1 VDPQRPEI
9 LEAVVAPPELSIT
22 DAIAQLDMAG
32 TGGLVLCR
40 PDQQVAG
47 LLTDG
52 DIRRAVLH
60 KVSLADPCGSIA
72 TPDPVVARA
81 PIEPAEALQLM
92 LEHDINHL
100 PVVDEAGVLVDFLL
114 RKNLVADVPGVMSAV
129 VMAGGFGKRLLPL
142 TENVPKPML
151 PVGER
156 PLLERTIDQLRGAGI
171 SEVHLTTHYLPESI
185 VGHFGDGE
193 AFGVHISYA
202 AEDEPMG
209 TAGGLRLV
217 PRPNGPFLVI
227 NGDILTRVSYQGM
240 LRFHRK
246 HAATLTVG
254 IRAHEVEVPFGVV
267 ECDDVRVMDLTEKPR
282 IRLLVN
288 AGIYLLEPGA
298 WDFIPGGRRF
308 DMTDLIRRLLDEGQ
322 VVVGYPIIE
331 YWQDVGRHE
340 DYNRAQEDVRDG
352 RF

>member
-1 VDPQRPEI
+1 VDPERPAI
-9 LEAVVAPPELSIT
+9 LDAVIASPELSIAE
-22 DAIAQLDMAG
+22 AISQLDKAG
-32 TGGLVLCR
+32 TGGLILCR
-40 PDQQVAG
+40 PDRRVAG

-52 DIRRAVLH
+52 DLRRAVLH

-72 TPDPVVARA
+72 TADPVVAHT
-81 PIEPAEALQLM
+81 PIDPAEALRLM

-100 PVVDEAGVLVDFLL
+100 PVVDDDGALIDFLL
-114 RKNLVADVPGVMSAV
+114 RKNLVAEVPGDLSAV
-129 VMAGGFGKRLLPL
+129 VMAGGFGKRLMPL
-142 TENVPKPML
+142 TETVPKPML

-156 PLLERTIDQLRGAGI
+156 PLLERTIDQLRAAGI
-171 SEVHLTTHYLPESI
+171 QEVHLTTHYLPETI
-185 VGHFGDGE
+185 VDHFGDGG
-193 AFGVHISYA
+193 AFGVHMSYST
-202 AEDEPMG
+202 EDEPMG
-209 TAGGLRLV
+209 TAGGLRLI

-227 NGDILTRVSYQGM
+227 NGDILTRVSYQDM

-267 ECDDVRVMDLTEKPR
+267 ESDEVRVVDLIEKPR

-298 WDFIPGGRRF
+298 WDHIPAGRRF

-322 VVVGYPIIE
+322 VVVAFPIIE

-340 DYNRAQEDVRDG
+340 DYRRANEDLRDG

>member
-1 VDPQRPEI
+1 MDPQRTHI
-9 LEAVVAPPELSIT
+9 LEAVIASPELSIT
-22 DAIAQLDMAG
+22 DAISQLDVAG

-40 PDQQVAG
+40 PDRQVAG

-60 KVSLADPCGSIA
+60 KVSLAGPCGSIA
-72 TPDPVVARA
+72 TVDPVVGHA
-81 PIEPAEALQLM
+81 PIEPAEALAVM
-92 LEHDINHL
+92 LERDINHL
-100 PVVDEAGVLVDFLL
+100 PVVDDAGTLVDFLL

-142 TENVPKPML
+142 TETVPKPML

-202 AEDEPMG
+202 AEAEPMG
-209 TAGGLRLV
+209 TAGGLRLI
-217 PRPNGPFLVI
+217 PRPTGPSLVI
-227 NGDILTRVSYQGM
+227 NGDILTRVSYQDM

-254 IRAHEVEVPFGVV
+254 IRAHEIEVPFGVV

-298 WDFIPGGRRF
+298 WDHIPAGRRF

-322 VVVGYPIIE
+322 VVVGFPIIE

-340 DYNRAQEDVRDG
+340 DYSRAQEDVRDG